1 MCWLVQSLHLRKL
14 WCKFDKSLEDRQSQC
29 DRKEKG
35 PKDVIGND
43 EPQGSNSAKNEIRK
57 RFITKNGFVMDRPPG
72 QSEPIDGTIIKI
84 RGCSRQHGAVIG
96 RVIRVNS

>member
-1 MCWLVQSLHLRKL
+1 MSSVPSSQKIMIP
-14 WCKFDKSLEDRQSQC
+14 FGKSLKDRQSQC

-57 RFITKNGFVMDRPPG
+57 RFIYKNWT
-72 QSEPIDGTIIKI
+72 E
-84 RGCSRQHGAVIG
+84 
-96 RVIRVNS
+96 VNGHPCEK